1 MENHPKN
8 QQTSEYDGV
17 LSSEEKS
24 REMEKEI
31 RKGDNKEKW
40 RQKNGV
46 VIIK

>member
-24 REMEKEI
+24 RKRR
-31 RKGDNKEKW
+31 RKQGRETIK
-40 RQKNGV
+40 RNGGRRMV
-46 VIIK
+46 WLL